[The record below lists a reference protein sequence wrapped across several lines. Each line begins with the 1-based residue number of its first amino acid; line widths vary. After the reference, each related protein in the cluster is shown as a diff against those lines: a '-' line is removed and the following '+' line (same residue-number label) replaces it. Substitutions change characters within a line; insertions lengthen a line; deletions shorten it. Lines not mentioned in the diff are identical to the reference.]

1 MTSVIVFVGLA
12 VRFVLVP
19 YLRDHLVQPVQEVKR
34 QVTENSHANAEP
46 TLPDLIDDVRGEVRA
61 LSRVLE
67 GHMSSSDRWLDV
79 VMDKLHG
86 LERAVP
92 AGKP

>member
-1 MTSVIVFVGLA
+1 
-12 VRFVLVP
+12 
-19 YLRDHLVQPVQEVKR
+19 
-34 QVTENSHANAEP
+34 
-46 TLPDLIDDVRGEVRA
+46 LPDLIDDVRGEVRA

-86 LERAVP
+86 LERAVH